1 MDRSGGRARHSG
13 DLIAALSGRSPAR
26 NLHSDV
32 LWALG
37 LAIVSGTYAEG
48 AILPSDSEL
57 LERFGVSRTVL
68 REALKTL
75 AAKGLIEARAR
86 IGTRVLPRNRW
97 NLFDGDVLAWFFELG
112 PEVSF
117 LRSLAEVR
125 IGIEIEAA
133 TAFGT
138 GHHGTTRG
146 CLMLI
151 DRLAKSG
158 GVARVLDLGTGSGV
172 LAIAAAKSLR
182 CPVLATDIDP
192 IAVRVA
198 RENIVANGAAGRA
211 KAHVANGLRDPLIE
225 ASAPFDLV
233 TANILA
239 DPLIRFAPAIR
250 RITGPDGHLILSGM
264 LDHQAR
270 EVLARYL
277 LAGFRLSTRLSL
289 EGWATLL
296 LRRG

>member
-97 NLFDGDVLAWFFELG
+97 NLFDADVLAWFFELG

-125 IGIEIEAA
+125 IGMAEHNSTAGLLAVQGVPPGVIMALLEGTESLALGCAA
-133 TAFGT
+133 YESAVAGDT
-138 GHHGTTRG
+138 GEDDWPASFPFLYH
-146 CLMLI
+146 
-151 DRLAKSG
+151 
-158 GVARVLDLGTGSGV
+158 V
-172 LAIAAAKSLR
+172 
-182 CPVLATDIDP
+182 
-192 IAVRVA
+192 
-198 RENIVANGAAGRA
+198 GR
-211 KAHVANGLRDPLIE
+211 
-225 ASAPFDLV
+225 
-233 TANILA
+233 T
-239 DPLIRFAPAIR
+239 
-250 RITGPDGHLILSGM
+250 
-264 LDHQAR
+264 R
-270 EVLARYL
+270 EVSHDRAFSVMVRAVVDAIMADYERNPQDNVP
-277 LAGFRLSTRLSL
+277 A
-289 EGWATLL
+289 AQPA
-296 LRRG
+296 